1 MSKID
6 FRLIEKP
13 PEKSLI
19 EHLEKMLEKAKTG
32 ELQALVYVKSYNNN
46 EVNHGWTN
54 LPNNRMRLIGE
65 LEQVKWHLL
74 SFDK

>member
-13 PEKSLI
+13 PEPSLI
-19 EHLEKMLEKAKTG
+19 EHLESFLKQAKTG
-32 ELQALVYVKSYNNN
+32 ELQALVYVSSFKNNS
-46 EVNHGWTN
+46 VNHGWTK